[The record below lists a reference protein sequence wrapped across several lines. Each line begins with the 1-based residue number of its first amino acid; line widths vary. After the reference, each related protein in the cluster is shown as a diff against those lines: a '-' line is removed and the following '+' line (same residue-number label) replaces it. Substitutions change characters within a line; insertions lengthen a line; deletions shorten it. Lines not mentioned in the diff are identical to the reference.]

1 MSKQEAKKY
10 IGVFYNKKVFG
21 KVNKK
26 PFYSTVGVKKEY
38 THIGSF
44 ETAKEAAIARDVYII
59 KNNLDKPLNIL
70 KKVVY

>member
-10 IGVFYNKKVFG
+10 IGVFYKKMNFG
-21 KVNKK
+21 RVSQK
-26 PFYSTVGVKKEY
+26 PFYSTVGVKKQY

-44 ETAKEAAIARDVYII
+44 ETAKEAAVARDVYII